1 MVEPDRSLYPFEN
14 QTAHR
19 FSIQIEAQ
27 ESEPLPLIK
36 ISYNGHILRELPAF
50 GMAQG
55 TDQGTEKF
63 RAGVMGCS
71 PLSDGCEVSF
81 DEISVEGS

>member
-1 MVEPDRSLYPFEN
+1 MVSSDRSLYPFEN

-19 FSIQIEAQ
+19 FSIQIESQ

-55 TDQGTEKF
+55 TGQGTEKF

-81 DEISVEGS
+81 EEISVEGS